1 MNTIDISCSKTDQ
14 KGESM
19 SRRKESMLDSTDIK
33 RIRGYSSNLIEIW
46 QLKWANSL
54 KTTNLDKMG

>member
-1 MNTIDISCSKTDQ
+1 MNTTDISCSKTDQ

-33 RIRGYSSNLIEIW
+33 RIRGYSSNLIEI
-46 QLKWANSL
+46 
-54 KTTNLDKMG
+54 